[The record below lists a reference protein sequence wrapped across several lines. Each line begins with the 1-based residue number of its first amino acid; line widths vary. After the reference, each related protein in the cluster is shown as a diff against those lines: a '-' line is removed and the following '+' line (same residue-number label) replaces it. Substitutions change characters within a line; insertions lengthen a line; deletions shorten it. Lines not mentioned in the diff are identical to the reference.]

1 MADSTY
7 PVTPSKCGVWMADPR
22 RRLSASRM
30 VAIDVMDTL
39 GMDPGDFKMRDNLID
54 GIHDRIN
61 GMLDCVQQNRD
72 TPAGG

>member
-1 MADSTY
+1 
-7 PVTPSKCGVWMADPR
+7 
-22 RRLSASRM
+22 M

-39 GMDPGDFKMRDNLID
+39 GMDPGDFKTRDNLIN